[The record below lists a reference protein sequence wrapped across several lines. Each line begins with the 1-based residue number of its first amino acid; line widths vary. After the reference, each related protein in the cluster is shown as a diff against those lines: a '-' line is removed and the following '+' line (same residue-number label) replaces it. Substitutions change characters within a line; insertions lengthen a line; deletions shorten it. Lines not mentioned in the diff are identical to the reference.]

1 MQGLALGGE
10 VGPSTTYLIE
20 IAPQGRRGLYGNWQL
35 ASQGIAS
42 LAAGVVGIVLTLA
55 LSKEQML
62 AWGWRI
68 PFFARSGID
77 PHCRLSAPP
86 HAESLEQ
93 PTHSGPIKSPL
104 ADIRHHLRPIML
116 ALMVILGVT
125 ISTYAAIYMTTYAVT
140 TLKLS
145 ATIAMSATIV
155 FGVAT
160 WAGALLGAGCQICM
174 GANL

>member
-1 MQGLALGGE
+1 
-10 VGPSTTYLIE
+10 
-20 IAPQGRRGLYGNWQL
+20 
-35 ASQGIAS
+35 
-42 LAAGVVGIVLTLA
+42 VLTLA

-68 PFFARSGID
+68 PFLLGLALIPIAFFLRRHM
-77 PHCRLSAPP
+77 P
-86 HAESLEQ
+86 ESLEQ

>member
-1 MQGLALGGE
+1 
-10 VGPSTTYLIE
+10 
-20 IAPQGRRGLYGNWQL
+20 
-35 ASQGIAS
+35 
-42 LAAGVVGIVLTLA
+42 
-55 LSKEQML
+55 ML

-68 PFFARSGID
+68 PFLLGLALIPIAFFLRRHM
-77 PHCRLSAPP
+77 P
-86 HAESLEQ
+86 ESLEH

-145 ATIAMSATIV
+145 ATIAMSAIRVRRASSTTSPSSPRGSRRWCGRIRRV
-155 FGVAT
+155 IRGSTVG
-160 WAGALLGAGCQICM
+160 WCGG
-174 GANL
+174 